1 MFRFSILLRCF
12 LIVAFCLDG
21 SASLWSASSMA
32 VSMAGHDG
40 GGAVHG
46 QREHDEPRSAA
57 SQDADCPEGELAGQ
71 VDTGHEA
78 EHESCDCSS
87 AACQCPVGFTT
98 VVVAHTVPFAAQHRV
113 STELTVSIPAS
124 IARGS
129 LSPVFRPPI
138 G

>member
-1 MFRFSILLRCF
+1 MFRFSTLLRCL

-32 VSMAGHDG
+32 VSMAGH
-40 GGAVHG
+40 GAGIGHG
-46 QREHDEPRSAA
+46 ERLHDERVSASA
-57 SQDADCPEGELAGQ
+57 TEVDCPDGELAGLVQ
-71 VDTGHEA
+71 TGHEID
-78 EHESCDCSS
+78 HEDCDCGSG
-87 AACQCPVGFTT
+87 ACQCPVGFTS
-98 VVVAHTVPFAAQHRV
+98 VVVAHGVPFAAQHRV
-113 STELTVSIPAS
+113 STELAVSEPAS

>member
-1 MFRFSILLRCF
+1 MPWSAVLLRCL

-32 VSMAGHDG
+32 VSMAGHG
-40 GGAVHG
+40 GSSGHG
-46 QREHDEPRSAA
+46 QRMHDERGAA
-57 SQDADCPEGELAGQ
+57 ATTDADCPDGKFAGQ
-71 VDTGHEA
+71 ADTGHEID
-78 EHESCDCSS
+78 HESCDCSS
-87 AACQCPVGFTT
+87 AACQCPVGFTN
-98 VVVAHTVPFAAQHRV
+98 VVVAHGVPFAAQHRV
-113 STELTVSIPAS
+113 STELIVSEPVS

>member
-1 MFRFSILLRCF
+1 MLWSAALLRCL

-32 VSMAGHDG
+32 VSMAAHGVG
-40 GGAVHG
+40 SGHG
-46 QREHDEPRSAA
+46 QRMHDEPAPAA
-57 SQDADCPEGELAGQ
+57 SMDVDCSGAELAGRL
-71 VDTGHEA
+71 DTGHEID
-78 EHESCDCSS
+78 HESCDCSS
-87 AACQCPVGFTT
+87 AACQCPVGFTN
-98 VVVAHTVPFAAQHRV
+98 VVVVHTVPFAAQHRV
-113 STELTVSIPAS
+113 STELTVSEPAS

>member
-1 MFRFSILLRCF
+1 MFRLSTLLRCF

-32 VSMAGHDG
+32 VSMAGHGDG
-40 GGAVHG
+40 IAHG
-46 QREHDEPRSAA
+46 ERMHDESRAAA
-57 SQDADCPEGELAGQ
+57 STDADCPEGQFTGQ
-71 VDTGHEA
+71 AETGQEVG
-78 EHESCDCSS
+78 HESCDCSS
-87 AACQCPVGFTT
+87 AACQCPVGFTN
-98 VVVAHTVPFAAQHRV
+98 VVVLRTVPFFAQQRV
-113 STELTVSIPAS
+113 STELAVSEPAS

>member
-1 MFRFSILLRCF
+1 
-12 LIVAFCLDG
+12 
-21 SASLWSASSMA
+21 MA

-46 QREHDEPRSAA
+46 QREHDEPT
-57 SQDADCPEGELAGQ
+57 SQDADCPEEEFARQ
-71 VDTGHEA
+71 VETRHEA
-78 EHESCDCSS
+78 DHESCDCSS

-113 STELTVSIPAS
+113 STELTVSKPAS
-124 IARGS
+124 ISRGS

>member
-1 MFRFSILLRCF
+1 MFRFSTLIRCF

-32 VSMAGHDG
+32 VSMAGH
-40 GGAVHG
+40 GAGIGHG
-46 QREHDEPRSAA
+46 ERMHDERAPAA
-57 SQDADCPEGELAGQ
+57 AMDVDCPDGELAGR
-71 VDTGHEA
+71 VDTGHEID
-78 EHESCDCSS
+78 HESCDCSS
-87 AACQCPVGFTT
+87 AACQCPIGFTN
-98 VVVAHTVPFAAQHRV
+98 VVVAHGVPFAAQHRV
-113 STELTVSIPAS
+113 STALTVPEPAS